1 MDNQEYKSGFVGLV
15 GRPNVGKSTLMN
27 RIIGQKIAIMSDKP
41 QTTRNKIQGIYTS
54 DSEQIVFVD
63 TPGIHKP
70 KNNLDDY
77 MDESSFQTFDQVDVV
92 LFLTEPTKIG
102 PGDRYIADLL
112 SKINKPVFLII
123 NKIDTI
129 HPDDLLDVINS
140 YQEIGKFAEIIPIS
154 ATQGNNVEDLL
165 KTVGKYLPTGPKMF
179 DEDQITDR
187 PEYFVVG
194 ELIREQIL
202 HQTKEEIP
210 HSAAV
215 IVEQMNQYEAGKL
228 QIEATIYVERS
239 TQKGI
244 IIGQGGQMLKKIG
257 IGARHEIEDLL
268 GERVNLK
275 LWVKVQ
281 KQWRKDPLFL
291 SRIGYNVKDLK

>member
-1 MDNQEYKSGFVGLV
+1 MDNNYKSGFVGLV

-27 RIIGQKIAIMSDKP
+27 RVIGQKIAIMSDKP

-54 DSEQIVFVD
+54 DTEQIVFVD

-77 MDESSFQTFDQVDVV
+77 MDKSSFKTFDQVDVV
-92 LFLTEPTKIG
+92 LFMTEPKKIG

-112 SKINKPVFLII
+112 SKIKVPVFLVI
-123 NKIDTI
+123 NKIDTV
-129 HPDDLLDVINS
+129 HPDDLLDIINS
-140 YQEIGKFAEIIPIS
+140 YQEIGKFAEIVPIS
-154 ATQGNNVEDLL
+154 AIEGNNVDDLL
-165 KTVGKYLPTGPKMF
+165 HTVGGYLPEGPKMF

-187 PEYFVVG
+187 PEYFVVA
-194 ELIREQIL
+194 ELIREQLL
-202 HQTKEEIP
+202 HQTKDEIP
-210 HSAAV
+210 HATAV
-215 IVEQMNQYEAGKL
+215 MVEQMSKYEANKL
-228 QIEATIYVERS
+228 QIEATIYVERP

-244 IIGQGGQMLKKIG
+244 VIGQGGQMLKKIG
-257 IGARHEIEDLL
+257 IGSRKEIEELL

-281 KQWRKDPLFL
+281 KNWRKDPLFL
-291 SRIGYNVKDLK
+291 SRIGYNVKDLN

>member
-1 MDNQEYKSGFVGLV
+1 MDNNYKSGFVGLV

-27 RIIGQKIAIMSDKP
+27 RVIGQKIAIMSDKP

-54 DSEQIVFVD
+54 DTEQIVFVD

-77 MDESSFQTFDQVDVV
+77 MDKSSFQTFDQVDVV
-92 LFLTEPTKIG
+92 LFMTEPKKIG

-112 SKINKPVFLII
+112 SKIKVPVFLVI
-123 NKIDTI
+123 NKIDTV
-129 HPDDLLDVINS
+129 HPDDLLDIINS
-140 YQEIGKFAEIIPIS
+140 YQEIGKFAEIVPIS
-154 ATQGNNVEDLL
+154 AIEGNNVDDLL
-165 KTVGKYLPTGPKMF
+165 HTVGGYLPEGPKMF

-187 PEYFVVG
+187 PEYFVVA
-194 ELIREQIL
+194 ELIREQLL
-202 HQTKEEIP
+202 HQTKDEIP
-210 HSAAV
+210 HATAV
-215 IVEQMNQYEAGKL
+215 MVEQMSKYEANKL
-228 QIEATIYVERS
+228 QIEATIYVERP

-244 IIGQGGQMLKKIG
+244 VIGQGGQMLKKIG
-257 IGARHEIEDLL
+257 IGARKEIEELL

-281 KQWRKDPLFL
+281 KNWRKDPLFL
-291 SRIGYNVKDLK
+291 SRIGYNVKDLN

>member
-1 MDNQEYKSGFVGLV
+1 MGNNYKSGFVGLV

-27 RIIGQKIAIMSDKP
+27 RVIGQKIAIMSDKP

-54 DSEQIVFVD
+54 DTEQIVFVD

-77 MDESSFQTFDQVDVV
+77 MDKSSFQTFDQVDVV
-92 LFLTEPTKIG
+92 LFMTEPKKIG

-112 SKINKPVFLII
+112 SKIKVPVFLVI
-123 NKIDTI
+123 NKIDTV
-129 HPDDLLDVINS
+129 HPDDLLDIINS
-140 YQEIGKFAEIIPIS
+140 YQEIGKFAEIVPIS
-154 ATQGNNVEDLL
+154 AIEGNNVDDLL
-165 KTVGKYLPTGPKMF
+165 HTVGGYLPEGPKMF

-187 PEYFVVG
+187 PEYFVVA
-194 ELIREQIL
+194 ELIREQLL
-202 HQTKEEIP
+202 HQTKDEIP
-210 HSAAV
+210 HATAV
-215 IVEQMNQYEAGKL
+215 MVEQMSKYEANKL
-228 QIEATIYVERS
+228 QIEATIYVERP

-244 IIGQGGQMLKKIG
+244 VIGQGGQMLKKIG
-257 IGARHEIEDLL
+257 IGSRKEIEELL

-281 KQWRKDPLFL
+281 KNWRKDPLFL
-291 SRIGYNVKDLK
+291 SRIGYNVKDLN

>member
-1 MDNQEYKSGFVGLV
+1 MDNNYKSGFVGLV

-27 RIIGQKIAIMSDKP
+27 RVIGQKIAIMSDKP

-54 DSEQIVFVD
+54 DTEQIVFVD

-77 MDESSFQTFDQVDVV
+77 MDKSSFQTFDQVDVV
-92 LFLTEPTKIG
+92 LFMTEPKKIG

-112 SKINKPVFLII
+112 SKIKVPVFLVI
-123 NKIDTI
+123 NKIDTV
-129 HPDDLLDVINS
+129 HPDDLLDIINS
-140 YQEIGKFAEIIPIS
+140 YQEIGKFAEIVPIS
-154 ATQGNNVEDLL
+154 AIEGNNVDDLL
-165 KTVGKYLPTGPKMF
+165 HTVGGYLPEGPKMF

-187 PEYFVVG
+187 PEYFVVA
-194 ELIREQIL
+194 ELIREQLL
-202 HQTKEEIP
+202 HQTKDEIP
-210 HSAAV
+210 HATAV
-215 IVEQMNQYEAGKL
+215 MVEQMSKYEANKL
-228 QIEATIYVERS
+228 QIEATIYVERP

-244 IIGQGGQMLKKIG
+244 VIGQGGQMLKKIG
-257 IGARHEIEDLL
+257 IGSRKEIEELL

-281 KQWRKDPLFL
+281 KNWRKDPLFL
-291 SRIGYNVKDLK
+291 SRIGYNVKDLN